1 MKISPWTRGNSEVF
15 HLIYPKTTGTT
26 PEKIA
31 RALEIKERFESVIIP
46 KGS

>member
-1 MKISPWTRGNSEVF
+1 MTRLDDSVF
-15 HLIYPKTTGTT
+15 RRWKELENRFTT